1 MARRLAPKDGGVFLD
16 GYREQ
21 LRAEYEREVL
31 RGDPRLMPDI
41 TADWSSD
48 ERRRTNAA
56 SPAIQHAQRMI
67 ERLDAG
73 EEITT
78 GRPGSGNWP
87 ELASVPWYADY
98 SVRLVRVSADDTVRP
113 VYE

>member
-21 LRAEYEREVL
+21 LCAEYEREVR
-31 RGDPRLMPDI
+31 RGDPRLMADLTPDMF
-41 TADWSSD
+41 SE
-48 ERRRTNAA
+48 ERRRVTAT
-56 SPAIQHAQRMI
+56 SPAIRHAQRMI

-78 GRPGSGNWP
+78 GRPGSGAWP
-87 ELASVPWYADY
+87 ELATVPWYADY
-98 SVRLVRVSADDTVRP
+98 SVRLVRVSADNTVRP

>member
-1 MARRLAPKDGGVFLD
+1 
-16 GYREQ
+16 
-21 LRAEYEREVL
+21 
-31 RGDPRLMPDI
+31 MPDI

-48 ERRRTNAA
+48 DRRRANAA

-78 GRPGSGNWP
+78 GRPGSGAWP
-87 ELASVPWYADY
+87 ELATVPWYADY
-98 SVRLVRVSADDTVRP
+98 SVRLVRVAADDTVRP